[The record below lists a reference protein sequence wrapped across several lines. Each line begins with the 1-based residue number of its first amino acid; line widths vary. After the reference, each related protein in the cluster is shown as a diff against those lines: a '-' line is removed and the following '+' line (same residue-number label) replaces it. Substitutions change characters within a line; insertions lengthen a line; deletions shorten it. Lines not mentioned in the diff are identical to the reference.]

1 MRAILSVLEG
11 RRHYGSNSRPMANR
25 IAGTQGWVE
34 NVVVKKNDGGGHALA
49 NERGWRRFWPASL
62 PCQTFGVY
70 MWASKWWFVRW
81 V

>member
-34 NVVVKKNDGGGHALA
+34 NVVVKK
-49 NERGWRRFWPASL
+49 
-62 PCQTFGVY
+62 
-70 MWASKWWFVRW
+70 K
-81 V
+81 